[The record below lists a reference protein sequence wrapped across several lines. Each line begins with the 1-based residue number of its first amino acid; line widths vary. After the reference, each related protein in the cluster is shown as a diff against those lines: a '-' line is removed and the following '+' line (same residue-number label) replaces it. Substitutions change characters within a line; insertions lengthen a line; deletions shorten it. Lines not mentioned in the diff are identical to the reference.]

1 MTLVDTGRKT
11 WNHVRSWTQ
20 DQRWK
25 RKTLERFQDV
35 IENNYENNENTSDYS
50 IYDPAVLNL
59 QRENF
64 GGNPESQESENEEK
78 ENHLIDGEDDAV
90 ICLDWMWEL
99 LHEKITK
106 RKISVSVFLFSLCFL
121 KTFNSLCADKISI
134 GFLGKSSPPVCFRSP
149 ENHHLDSP

>member
-1 MTLVDTGRKT
+1 MSKDLSEWFWKKILTLVDTGRKT
-11 WNHVRSWTQ
+11 SNHVRSWTQ

-35 IENNYENNENTSDYS
+35 IENNYQNNENTGDYS

-64 GGNPESQESENEEK
+64 GGTPESQESENKEE

-90 ICLDWMWEL
+90 ICLDWM
-99 LHEKITK
+99 
-106 RKISVSVFLFSLCFL
+106 
-121 KTFNSLCADKISI
+121 
-134 GFLGKSSPPVCFRSP
+134 
-149 ENHHLDSP
+149 

>member
-11 WNHVRSWTQ
+11 WNRVRSWTQ

-25 RKTLERFQDV
+25 RKTLERIQDD
-35 IENNYENNENTSDYS
+35 IENNYQNNENTGDCS

-64 GGNPESQESENEEK
+64 GGTPESQESENKEE

-90 ICLDWMWEL
+90 ICLDWM
-99 LHEKITK
+99 
-106 RKISVSVFLFSLCFL
+106 
-121 KTFNSLCADKISI
+121 
-134 GFLGKSSPPVCFRSP
+134 
-149 ENHHLDSP
+149 